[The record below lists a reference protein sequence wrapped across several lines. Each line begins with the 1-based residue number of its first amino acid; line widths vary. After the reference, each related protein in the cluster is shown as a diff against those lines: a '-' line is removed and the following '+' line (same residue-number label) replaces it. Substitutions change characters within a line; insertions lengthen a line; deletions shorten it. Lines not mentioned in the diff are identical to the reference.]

1 MYFLDKWGGRHTFV
15 VMAFFCFVVQWSLK
29 NCLNVTI
36 VAMVNQQQEQE
47 PQQQPQQQQ
56 QQQELNGNEASF
68 TLAKSFHDYMF

>member
-36 VAMVNQQQEQE
+36 VAMVNQQQQQE
-47 PQQQPQQQQ
+47 RQQQ